1 MKKISLWG
9 ALALLVMTLCAT
21 SCNSRESKQQEST
34 EQTSSDP
41 ALEVDQ
47 LLDSPDSYVGQ
58 TVVLEGVCTHI
69 CKHGG
74 GKIFLMGSDD
84 TKSLRVEAGEEIGS
98 FPQECVHSV
107 VRVTGVLVEDR
118 IDEAYLSEWEA
129 RVAAETAQQHGEKEK
144 GGCAADMKANAESAA
159 NSVAERIANFRTRIA
174 ERTEKEGK
182 PYVSLYH
189 MEATK
194 YEIL

>member
-1 MKKISLWG
+1 MTSISKWSLT
-9 ALALLVMTLCAT
+9 LLLGMTLGLA
-21 SCNSRESKQQEST
+21 SCGDDSNKSK
-34 EQTSSDP
+34 EQASSEEVAAA

-47 LLDSPDSYVGQ
+47 VLADPDSLVGD
-58 TVVLEGVCTHI
+58 TIEIEGICTHI

-84 TKSLRVEAGEEIGS
+84 TKTLRVEAGESIGS
-98 FPQECVHSV
+98 FPQETVNSI

-118 IDEAYLSEWEA
+118 IDEDYLAQWEA
-129 RVAAETAQQHGEKEK
+129 RIADQAKETQGE
-144 GGCAADMKANAESAA
+144 GGCAADMKANAEAA
-159 NSVAERIANFRTRIA
+159 TNSVLERIANFRSRIA

-189 MEATK
+189 MEGLS
-194 YEIL
+194 YEIR

>member
-1 MKKISLWG
+1 MTSISKWSLT
-9 ALALLVMTLCAT
+9 LLLGMTLGLA
-21 SCNSRESKQQEST
+21 SCGDDSNKSK
-34 EQTSSDP
+34 EQASSEEVAAA

-47 LLDSPDSYVGQ
+47 VLADPDSLVGD
-58 TVVLEGVCTHI
+58 TIEIEGICTHI

-84 TKSLRVEAGEEIGS
+84 TKTLRVEAGESIGS
-98 FPQECVHSV
+98 FPQETVNSI

-118 IDEAYLSEWEA
+118 IDEDYLAQWEA
-129 RVAAETAQQHGEKEK
+129 RIADQAKETQGE
-144 GGCAADMKANAESAA
+144 GGCAADMKANAEAA
-159 NSVAERIANFRTRIA
+159 TNSVLERIANFRTRIA

-189 MEATK
+189 MEGLS
-194 YEIL
+194 YEIR

>member
-1 MKKISLWG
+1 MTSISKWSLT
-9 ALALLVMTLCAT
+9 LLLGMTLGLA
-21 SCNSRESKQQEST
+21 SCGDGSNKSK
-34 EQTSSDP
+34 EQASAEEVAAA

-47 LLDSPDSYVGQ
+47 VLVDPDSLVGD
-58 TVVLEGVCTHI
+58 TIEIEGICTHI

-84 TKSLRVEAGEEIGS
+84 TKTLRVEAGESIGS
-98 FPQECVHSV
+98 FPQETVNSI

-118 IDEAYLSEWEA
+118 IDEDYLAQWEA
-129 RVAAETAQQHGEKEK
+129 QIADQAKETQGE
-144 GGCAADMKANAESAA
+144 GGCAADMKANAEAEA
-159 NSVAERIANFRTRIA
+159 NSVRERIANFRSRIA

-189 MEATK
+189 MEGLS
-194 YEIL
+194 YEIR

>member
-1 MKKISLWG
+1 MTSISKWSLTLLLG
-9 ALALLVMTLCAT
+9 MPLGLA
-21 SCNSRESKQQEST
+21 SCGDDSNKSK
-34 EQTSSDP
+34 EQASAEEVTTA

-47 LLDSPDSYVGQ
+47 VLADPDSLVGD
-58 TVVLEGVCTHI
+58 TIEIEGICTHI

-84 TKSLRVEAGEEIGS
+84 TKTLRVEAGESIGS
-98 FPQECVHSV
+98 FPQETVNSI

-118 IDEAYLSEWEA
+118 IDEDYLAQWEA
-129 RVAAETAQQHGEKEK
+129 QIADQAKEAQGE
-144 GGCAADMKANAESAA
+144 GGCAADMKANAEAEA
-159 NSVAERIANFRTRIA
+159 NTVRERIANFRSRIA

-189 MEATK
+189 MEGLS
-194 YEIL
+194 YEIR

>member
-1 MKKISLWG
+1 MTSISKWSLT
-9 ALALLVMTLCAT
+9 LLLGMTLGLA
-21 SCNSRESKQQEST
+21 SCGDDSNKSK
-34 EQTSSDP
+34 EQTSAEEVTTA

-47 LLDSPDSYVGQ
+47 VLADPDSLVGD
-58 TVVLEGVCTHI
+58 TIEIEGICTHI

-84 TKSLRVEAGEEIGS
+84 TKTLRVEAGESIGS
-98 FPQECVHSV
+98 FPQETVNSI

-118 IDEAYLSEWEA
+118 IDEDYLAQWEA
-129 RVAAETAQQHGEKEK
+129 RIADQAKETQGE
-144 GGCAADMKANAESAA
+144 GGCAADMKANAEAEA
-159 NSVAERIANFRTRIA
+159 NSVRERIANFRSRIA

-189 MEATK
+189 MEGLS
-194 YEIL
+194 YEIR